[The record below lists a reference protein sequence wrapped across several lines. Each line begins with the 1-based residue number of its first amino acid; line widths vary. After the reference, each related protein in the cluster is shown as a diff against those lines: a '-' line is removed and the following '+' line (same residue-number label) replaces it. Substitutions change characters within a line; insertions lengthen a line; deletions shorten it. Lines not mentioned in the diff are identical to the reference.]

1 MKDHAPAVKAAAAL
15 QVPEEADACERLR
28 EKLIE
33 SSLCVNCKHLGDC
46 IYPTK
51 AAAPIIECE
60 MYECGPP
67 ASPRLTVVKAKQHS
81 SDQSPGLSEDEA
93 LGLCVNCANLP
104 HCRLPKNPGGV
115 WHCEEY
121 E

>member
-1 MKDHAPAVKAAAAL
+1 MKDHFHGVKTAAVP
-15 QVPEEADACERLR
+15 QVPEETDASEQLR

-33 SSLCVNCKHLGDC
+33 SSLCVNCKHVGDC
-46 IYPTK
+46 IYPLK
-51 AAAPIIECE
+51 AAAPILECE
-60 MYECGPP
+60 LYECGPP
-67 ASPRLTVVKAKQHS
+67 ARPRLIVVKARQRLS
-81 SDQSPGLSEDEA
+81 EESPGLSEDEA

-104 HCRLPKNPGGV
+104 HCKLPKNPGGV

>member
-1 MKDHAPAVKAAAAL
+1 MEDHFHALKAAALPQA
-15 QVPEEADACERLR
+15 PEEPDESERLR

-33 SSLCVNCKHLGDC
+33 SSLCINCKHLGDC
-46 IYPTK
+46 IYPMK
-51 AAAPIIECE
+51 AAAPILECE

-67 ASPRLTVVKAKQHS
+67 ARPKLTVVKTKQLTS
-81 SDQSPGLSEDEA
+81 AESPELSEDET

-104 HCRLPKNPGGV
+104 RCHLPKNPGGV

>member
-1 MKDHAPAVKAAAAL
+1 MKDHAHAVKAAAATQL
-15 QVPEEADACERLR
+15 PEEPDASERLR

-46 IYPTK
+46 IYPAK
-51 AAAPIIECE
+51 AAAAILECE
-60 MYECGPP
+60 LYECGPA
-67 ASPRLTVVKAKQHS
+67 ASPRLIVVKAKQHS
-81 SDQSPGLSEDEA
+81 SDESPGLSEDEA
-93 LGLCVNCANLP
+93 LGLCANCESLP